1 MTGGVLSRPG
11 HVGPDAP
18 AGAGQGTADLRLVS
32 LALAAWAGAAV
43 ALGASGTASLA
54 GVAACVLGAAVL
66 LLPLLRSRLRH
77 GHRQSGE
84 PDGRRPSRHGD
95 GSGGGPS
102 ARSEPGTGAVT
113 RTGGPRGVAPGLLT
127 AAAALLCAAAGG
139 TVAALHA
146 ADLRR
151 GPLPHLAEQQATVTV
166 DLTVTEDPRR
176 IRPQVRGSQQM
187 PGALLFRAEATHV
200 VTARGSAKESAAPL
214 DSAVRTPVLVI
225 VQQGDGRPSSRWQRL
240 LPSTGLRARAAH
252 LTVPLSTGHVQDVA
266 AVVRLRAD
274 RTPPVVRGPTTV
286 QRVAGSLRAGLR
298 EASGVLDGDARGLLP
313 GLVVGDT
320 SRLRPGLEEAFRATD
335 MVHLLAVSGA
345 NLTILLAVLVGPPG
359 TAHLA
364 ERRGLA
370 PRLGIPLRTTAVLG
384 GLLTLAFVVVC
395 RPEPSVLRAAA
406 CGSITLLALVT
417 GRRRSLLPAL
427 AAAVLLLVLHDPWL
441 AVDFGFLLSVLAT
454 GSLLTLAPRWSTAL
468 RRRGV
473 NGRLAE
479 ALAAA
484 AAAQIVCAPVVAVLA
499 DHVSLVAVPCN
510 LLAEFAV
517 APATVLGFAA
527 LAWAPAAMP
536 IAKSLAWL
544 AGWPAEGIAALAR
557 TGADLPGAE
566 IAWPG
571 GWRGALLLA
580 AITAGVLLAGR
591 ATRLPALLARPWV
604 CAACALLLLLAL
616 VRPVPLVR
624 PFTGWPPPGWR
635 LVACDVGQGD
645 ALALATGRAHQ
656 AVVVD
661 AGPDP
666 AAVDRCL
673 RALGVTS
680 VPLLVLT
687 HFHAD
692 HVAGLGGVLKGRSV
706 GAIQTTGLQEP
717 RAQAEFVRRTAR
729 GAGVPVTGAVAGE
742 RRHVG
747 ALSWQALW
755 PTAPHGAPDA
765 APHGAQDATP
775 DGAQSGAPG
784 STTGTMADDPGGA
797 NDASITL
804 LFRTGGMSLLLPGDL
819 EPDAQSGLL
828 NAWPGLPSVDVLKVA
843 HHGSAYQDPRLLERL
858 RPRIALI
865 SCGADNPY
873 GHPAPRT
880 VAALRAA
887 GALVRRTDLNGAL
900 AVTGSR
906 TPGAR
911 SPEEG
916 AGRPSVVVERD
927 ADGQSGGARSPPGSD
942 G

>member
-1 MTGGVLSRPG
+1 
-11 HVGPDAP
+11 
-18 AGAGQGTADLRLVS
+18 
-32 LALAAWAGAAV
+32 
-43 ALGASGTASLA
+43 
-54 GVAACVLGAAVL
+54 
-66 LLPLLRSRLRH
+66 
-77 GHRQSGE
+77 
-84 PDGRRPSRHGD
+84 
-95 GSGGGPS
+95 
-102 ARSEPGTGAVT
+102 
-113 RTGGPRGVAPGLLT
+113 
-127 AAAALLCAAAGG
+127 
-139 TVAALHA
+139 
-146 ADLRR
+146 
-151 GPLPHLAEQQATVTV
+151 
-166 DLTVTEDPRR
+166 
-176 IRPQVRGSQQM
+176 
-187 PGALLFRAEATHV
+187 
-200 VTARGSAKESAAPL
+200 
-214 DSAVRTPVLVI
+214 
-225 VQQGDGRPSSRWQRL
+225 
-240 LPSTGLRARAAH
+240 
-252 LTVPLSTGHVQDVA
+252 
-266 AVVRLRAD
+266 
-274 RTPPVVRGPTTV
+274 
-286 QRVAGSLRAGLR
+286 
-298 EASGVLDGDARGLLP
+298 
-313 GLVVGDT
+313 
-320 SRLRPGLEEAFRATD
+320 
-335 MVHLLAVSGA
+335 
-345 NLTILLAVLVGPPG
+345 
-359 TAHLA
+359 
-364 ERRGLA
+364 
-370 PRLGIPLRTTAVLG
+370 
-384 GLLTLAFVVVC
+384 
-395 RPEPSVLRAAA
+395 
-406 CGSITLLALVT
+406 
-417 GRRRSLLPAL
+417 
-427 AAAVLLLVLHDPWL
+427 
-441 AVDFGFLLSVLAT
+441 
-454 GSLLTLAPRWSTAL
+454 
-468 RRRGV
+468 
-473 NGRLAE
+473 
-479 ALAAA
+479 
-484 AAAQIVCAPVVAVLA
+484 
-499 DHVSLVAVPCN
+499 
-510 LLAEFAV
+510 
-517 APATVLGFAA
+517 
-527 LAWAPAAMP
+527 
-536 IAKSLAWL
+536 
-544 AGWPAEGIAALAR
+544 EGIAALAR
-557 TGADLPGAE
+557 AGADLPGAE

-571 GWRGALLLA
+571 GWRGALFLA
-580 AITAGVLLAGR
+580 AITVGVLLAGR

-616 VRPVPLVR
+616 VRPAPLVR

-673 RALGVTS
+673 RTLGVTS

-692 HVAGLGGVLKGRSV
+692 HVSGLAGVLKGRSV

-742 RRHVG
+742 RRHAG

-755 PTAPHGAPDA
+755 PTAPHGAQDA
-765 APHGAQDATP
+765 APHGAPDATP
-775 DGAQSGAPG
+775 DGAQSGTPD

-911 SPEEG
+911 DPGEG

-927 ADGQSGGARSPPGSD
+927 ADGQSGGARSPPGAD